1 MADNPK
7 PSDFIERSTRD
18 FGPVG
23 VDVATVK
30 QNQDPKDLLFGKPGT
45 EVEPQGEEFFKWDP
59 EKVID
64 NQKGAF
70 YVDVPNGN
78 RMERFY
84 GKTRTEVTKNLAV
97 AKQNANKALTER
109 PAESVLQPDMK
120 LPYDPISRKAP
131 RQLTPQEVIYI
142 TELAQTDPVRAQEM
156 AFEARTGYNF
166 DGMARGIEAAE
177 STRHEV
183 YAATCAQDFCSAH
196 RDFYPT
202 AGNMLLIEN
211 WLKDRKL
218 PVTRNNLEIAFREQ
232 KAKLTAAPVE
242 STVEPP
248 DFSPP
253 PPPVSPP
260 DRSALGEVEVQAGAA
275 TRDEVAAIQNGS
287 LEDARTA
294 IQNVFRR
301 NRSMAR

>member
-18 FGPVG
+18 FNNTT
-23 VDVATVK
+23 VDVATVSK
-30 QNQDPKDLLFGKPGT
+30 NADPKDLLFGRPGT
-45 EVEPQGEEFFKWDP
+45 DIEPRDDEFIKWDP
-59 EKVID
+59 AKELD
-64 NQKGAF
+64 GQKGAF

-84 GKTRTEVTKNLAV
+84 GKTRTEVTKNLAI

-109 PAESVLQPDMK
+109 PAEPTLQPDMK
-120 LPYDPISRKAP
+120 LPYDPVARKAP
-131 RQLTPQEVIYI
+131 RQLTPQEVMTIN
-142 TELAQTDPVRAQEM
+142 ELAQTDPVRAYEM
-156 AFEARTGYNF
+156 AFEAKTGYSF
-166 DGMARGIEAAE
+166 DMIARGIDGAE
-177 STRHEV
+177 QTRHEV
-183 YAATCAQDFCSAH
+183 YAATCAQDFCNAH
-196 RDFYPT
+196 KDFYPIP
-202 AGNMLLIEN
+202 GNMLLIEN

-232 KAKLTAAPVE
+232 RSKLTAAPVE
-242 STVEPP
+242 AAVEPH

-260 DRSALGEVEVQAGAA
+260 DRPALGEVREQVGAA
-275 TRDEVAAIQNGS
+275 TRDEVAAIQSGS
-287 LEDARTA
+287 LEDARSA

-301 NRSMAR
+301 NRAMAR